1 MAGIAAV
8 GKTKANNGLHVQL
21 MTDLSTKITK
31 EVAETLGFAGPYA
44 KFFAAA
50 TMEIDN
56 YKPFRGY
63 VDTKEVRAGDDVR
76 DDAFYFNRAVA
87 KAYAEHHPD
96 PDIRK
101 AGQDIY
107 FLFNETGDVAIM
119 GLATETATITQLVKR
134 LRQEPFVSSLVKI
147 GQEGMPD
154 MLESYNTAFHEIYSK
169 RSVVERERTATASM
183 NELRAAS
190 DAAWDELAEA
200 INALYT
206 VNELVTKDEEKAA
219 ALQKVIDDANTYLL
233 RFQKTVNGSAS
244 SATDEE
250 TPEGPSTETAEEPS
264 TGEPTEEPEEPT
276 TGGEDDDEPVG
287 IPNP

>member
-1 MAGIAAV
+1 M
-8 GKTKANNGLHVQL
+8 
-21 MTDLSTKITK
+21 
-31 EVAETLGFAGPYA
+31 
-44 KFFAAA
+44 
-50 TMEIDN
+50 
-56 YKPFRGY
+56 
-63 VDTKEVRAGDDVR
+63 
-76 DDAFYFNRAVA
+76 A

-134 LRQEPFVSSLVKI
+134 LRQEPFVSSLAKI

-169 RSVVERERTATASM
+169 RSVVERERTTTASM
-183 NELRAAS
+183 KELRAAS

>member
-63 VDTKEVRAGDDVR
+63 VDTKEVQGGDDVR
-76 DDAFYFNRAVA
+76 DDTFYFNRAV
-87 KAYAEHHPD
+87 
-96 PDIRK
+96 
-101 AGQDIY
+101 
-107 FLFNETGDVAIM
+107 FLFNEAGEVADM
-119 GLATETATITQLVKR
+119 DYAAETATITQLVTKM
-134 LRQEPFVSSLVKI
+134 RQEPFVSALAKI

-169 RSVVERERTATASM
+169 RSVTERERTTTASM
-183 NELRAAS
+183 KELRAAS

-219 ALQKVIDDANTYLL
+219 ALLKVIDDANTYLL
-233 RFQKTVNGSAS
+233 RFRKTVSGSAS

-250 TPEGPSTETAEEPS
+250 TETPDTETPDEENPG
-264 TGEPTEEPEEPT
+264 TEPENPD
-276 TGGEDDDEPVG
+276 GGDGGDEENPSGPG

>member
-63 VDTKEVRAGDDVR
+63 VDTKEVQGGDDVR
-76 DDAFYFNRAVA
+76 DDTFYFNRAVA
-87 KAYAEHHPD
+87 KAYADHHPD
-96 PDIRK
+96 ADIRK
-101 AGQDIY
+101 AGADVY
-107 FLFNETGDVAIM
+107 FLFNEAGEVADM
-119 GLATETATITQLVKR
+119 DYAAETATITQLVTKM
-134 LRQEPFVSSLVKI
+134 RQEPFVSALAKI

-169 RSVVERERTATASM
+169 RSVTERERTTTASM
-183 NELRAAS
+183 KELRAAS

-219 ALQKVIDDANTYLL
+219 ALLKVIDDANTYLL
-233 RFQKTVNGSAS
+233 RFRKTVSGSAS

-250 TPEGPSTETAEEPS
+250 TPEDPSTETPDEENPG
-264 TGEPTEEPEEPT
+264 TEPENPD
-276 TGGEDDDEPVG
+276 GGDGGDEENPSGPG

>member
-8 GKTKANNGLHVQL
+8 GKTRANNGLHVQL

-31 EVAETLGFAGPYA
+31 EVAESLGFAGPYA

-50 TMEIDN
+50 TMEIDS
-56 YKPFRGY
+56 YKPFKGY
-63 VDTKEVRAGDDVR
+63 VDTKEVEGGDDVR
-76 DDAFYFNRAVA
+76 DEVFYFNRAVA
-87 KAYAEHHPD
+87 KAYADHHPD
-96 PDIRK
+96 ADIKK
-101 AGQDIY
+101 AGADIF
-107 FLFNETGDVAIM
+107 FLFNEAGNVTVMDYA
-119 GLATETATITQLVKR
+119 AETATITQLVTKM
-134 LRQEPFVSSLVKI
+134 RQEPFVSALAKI

-169 RSVVERERTATASM
+169 RSVVERERTTTASM
-183 NELRAAS
+183 KELRAAS

-219 ALQKVIDDANTYLL
+219 ALLKVIDDANTYLL